1 MLIHETQIMDDP
13 KIALLIKTIYTKY
26 GYDFSD
32 YAEASLKRRIN
43 RIMLHF
49 KIFDFEE
56 LLEKITQN
64 DVFFNIFL
72 EEITV
77 NVTDMFRDPAFFSV
91 LRNYVLPELASYP
104 IIRIWHA
111 GCSTGEEVYATAI
124 ILKELGLLN
133 RSLLYAT
140 DINLHVLE
148 VASNGSYSIDLMK
161 TFNENYLASGGLFKL
176 SDYYLVNAGK
186 AVFNDDLR
194 SRMVFSPH
202 NLVID
207 QSFNEFNL
215 ILCRNVMIYF
225 NRTLQDRVLQL
236 FNHSLSSLGFL
247 ALGTKETIN
256 FTSIENDF
264 QEISRQQKV
273 WRKKV

>member
-148 VASNGSYSIDLMK
+148 VASNGSYSVDLMK

-176 SDYYLVNAGK
+176 SDYYLVSAGK